1 MTPGW
6 MIPAQRGRKSK
17 LKPEKNHR
25 TKEAQT
31 MGPGNQNRGAR
42 RAVPRTVHHGE
53 PQQQSLPHSQSNCE
67 CVAPDAIDD
76 RTARYSRNDMI
87 AFVDGSTNMSPEAIR
102 IFSDH
107 TFPIALSIVL
117 LLAIG
122 LGGRMFFDRFFKKW
136 DDYHAQMKSV
146 DQHLVAN
153 TASNDALKGSVDKL
167 SAVIQDRRVDELKDK
182 VSDMQGEVG
191 GLKATVER
199 AVTEL
204 QEHRNISRASQVSV
218 VGVAPVPP
226 SVVHQS
232 AAPNSAHR
240 ASSAGISC
248 G

>member
-1 MTPGW
+1 MTPGR

-31 MGPGNQNRGAR
+31 MGPGNQNRGAHQ
-42 RAVPRTVHHGE
+42 AVPRTGHHGE
-53 PQQQSLPHSQSNCE
+53 PRRQSLRQSRSNCE
-67 CVAPDAIDD
+67 AVAQDAIDD
-76 RTARYSRNDMI
+76 RTARYLRDDMI

-102 IFSDH
+102 LFSDH

-122 LGGRMFFDRFFKKW
+122 FGGRMFFDRFFKKW
-136 DDYHAQMKSV
+136 DDYHVQMKSV

-153 TASNDALKGSVDKL
+153 TASNESLKGSVDKL
-167 SAVIQDRRVDELKDK
+167 SAVIQDRRVDELK
-182 VSDMQGEVG
+182 GEVNDMRGEFG

-204 QEHRNISRASQVSV
+204 QEHRNISRVSQVSV
-218 VGVAPVPP
+218 VGATLAQPT
-226 SVVHQS
+226 VVQQ